1 MIGHSGIGTN
11 LKNIIPGLIQHYKL
25 SLIGNS
31 ESLNLFPWF
40 SSTEIVESTSSIYSI
55 KEQFELPMIIPSCD
69 LFISPHYNIPIRKI
83 RAKKRAVIINDVNH
97 LVFTDEFSFHKKLYA
112 QYMISAAIRKSDKV
126 FTLSEFSKQEIIK
139 YTGNYSKDINVLYCG
154 LDKEELKAQ
163 LNLKSF
169 EEIRAKYN
177 LPVEYFLYVGSIKPH
192 KNLLTALK
200 AFNLWRSKHNDKTK
214 LVLVGIKQSD
224 LASYSE
230 VLTLI
235 DKYSTI
241 IPGYV
246 SDDDLSV
253 FYNNA
258 KCLIF
263 PSLYEGFGLP
273 PLEAM
278 IYGCPVLTSNSAS
291 LPEVC
296 GTAALYF
303 EPLDFEELAGKM
315 EQIINDDNLRKE
327 LVENGYRN
335 TSRFTRKKLNENLKS
350 EIDKMLLN

>member
-1 MIGHSGIGTN
+1 MIVHSGIGTN
-11 LKNIIPGLIQHYKL
+11 LKNMIPGLIQHYRL
-25 SLIGNS
+25 SLVGRS
-31 ESLNLFPWF
+31 ELLNLFSWF
-40 SSTEIVESTSSIYSI
+40 NDTEVVESTSSVYSI
-55 KEQFELPMIIPSCD
+55 KEQLELPMIIPNCD

-83 RAKKRAVIINDVNH
+83 KAQKRAVIINDVNH

-112 QYMISAAIRKSDKV
+112 RYMINAAIKKSNKV

-139 YTGNYSKDINVLYCG
+139 YAGNYGKDIKVLYCG
-154 LDKEELKAQ
+154 LDGEEMKAK

-169 EEIRAKYN
+169 DVIRTKYN
-177 LPVEYFLYVGSIKPH
+177 LPADYSLYVGSIKPH

-200 AFNLWRSKHNDKTK
+200 AFNLWRSKYNGKNK

-224 LASYSE
+224 LASNSE
-230 VLTLI
+230 ALNLI
-235 DKYSTI
+235 DKNSTI

-246 SDDDLSV
+246 PDDDLSV

-278 IYGCPVLTSNSAS
+278 VYGCPVLTSNSAS

-303 EPLDFEELAGKM
+303 EPLNFEELASKM
-315 EQIINDDNLRKE
+315 QQIINDDNLRKE
-327 LVENGYRN
+327 LVEKGYAN
-335 TSRFTRKKLNENLKS
+335 TLRFTRGKLNDNLKF
-350 EIDKMLLN
+350 EIDKMLLI

>member
-11 LKNIIPGLIQHYKL
+11 LRNMIPGLIQYYKL
-25 SLIGNS
+25 SLLGSS
-31 ESLNLFPWF
+31 ELLNLFPW
-40 SSTEIVESTSSIYSI
+40 SKETVIIEATCSIYSI
-55 KEQFELPMIIPSCD
+55 KEQLELPMIIPSCD

-83 RAKKRAVIINDVNH
+83 KARKRAVIINDVNH
-97 LVFTDEFSFHKKLYA
+97 LVFTDEFPFHKKLYA
-112 QYMISAAIRKSDKV
+112 RYMISAAIRKSDKV

-139 YTGNYSKDINVLYCG
+139 YAGNYSKDIKVLYCG
-154 LDKEELKAQ
+154 LDSEELKAK

-169 EEIRAKYN
+169 EKIRTKYN
-177 LPVEYFLYVGSIKPH
+177 LPADYFLYVGSIKPH

-200 AFNLWRSKHNDKTK
+200 AFNLWRSKYNGKNK

-224 LASYSE
+224 LASNSE
-230 VLTLI
+230 ALNLI
-235 DKYSTI
+235 DKNSTI

-246 SDDDLSV
+246 PDDDLAV
-253 FYNNA
+253 YYNNA

-303 EPLDFEELAGKM
+303 EPLNFEELASKM
-315 EQIINDDNLRKE
+315 EQIINDDNLRRG
-327 LVENGYRN
+327 LVEKGYTN
-335 TSRFTRKKLNENLKS
+335 ASRFTREKLNENLKFD
-350 EIDKMLLN
+350 IDKMLLN